1 MRGRSVYG
9 GGLATLIAVHW
20 TELAEISDGNRIH
33 RHNRLFTNWHRER
46 EQFIAAR
53 EKVVLHRISPKRV
66 VLEIGSQTRKRS
78 WLILPSL
85 VSLAA
90 ALVAC
95 AFALLQPTDAPEAK
109 QVTQTALPS
118 PTAQACVDIQKAK
131 GRFVSGLS
139 NFQVENWTVETYG
152 ASKKIGSL
160 VSVSFEAT
168 CRDNLLVGQLVANQT
183 EAGLLILQ
191 MAPIS

>member
-1 MRGRSVYG
+1 MRTKSVSVW
-9 GGLATLIAVHW
+9 GLATLIAVHW
-20 TELAEISDGNRIH
+20 TELADISDGNRIH

-66 VLEIGSQTRKRS
+66 VLEIKSQTRKRRG
-78 WLILPSL
+78 LSL
-85 VSLAA
+85 SSLAGLLA
-90 ALVAC
+90 VFGAL
-95 AFALLQPTDAPEAK
+95 AFLMLQPADAPEAK
-109 QVTQTALPS
+109 EAAKTALPS
-118 PTAQACVDIQKAK
+118 PTVEACAAIRNAK
-131 GRFVSGLS
+131 GQLVPNLS

-152 ASKKIGSL
+152 ASKSIGSL

-168 CRDNLLVGQLVANQT
+168 CRDKLLVGQLVANQT

>member
-1 MRGRSVYG
+1 L

-20 TELAEISDGNRIH
+20 TELADISDGNRIH

-46 EQFIAAR
+46 EHFIAAR

-66 VLEIGSQTRKRS
+66 VLEIRSQTRKRG
-78 WLILPSL
+78 WLFLPSL
-85 VSLAA
+85 VG
-90 ALVAC
+90 LVAVLGAL
-95 AFALLQPTDAPEAK
+95 AFLMPQIADVPEAQEVMK
-109 QVTQTALPS
+109 TAQPS
-118 PTAQACVDIQKAK
+118 STAQACAGIQKAK
-131 GRFVSGLS
+131 GQFVSSLS
-139 NFQVENWTVETYG
+139 NFQFENWTVETYG
-152 ASKKIGSL
+152 ASNSIGSL

-168 CRDNLLVGQLVANQT
+168 CRDNLMVGQLVANRT